1 MTLFKVKG
9 EEEKK
14 RLMFCCLFCCIC
26 VYFYMYTRA
35 RVVATY
41 PMRTHD
47 YIPLTKTK
55 EEEKEE
61 KDPSPPNNAMSS
73 YNENA

>member
-1 MTLFKVKG
+1 MILFRSKGGKGKEKVDV
-9 EEEKK
+9 
-14 RLMFCCLFCCIC
+14 CCLFCCIC

-47 YIPLTKTK
+47 YIPHKTK
-55 EEEKEE
+55 EEGKEE
-61 KDPSPPNNAMSS
+61 KDPSSPQQR
-73 YNENA
+73 NEQSQ

>member
-1 MTLFKVKG
+1 MTLFRSKG
-9 EEEKK
+9 GKGKK

-41 PMRTHD
+41 PMRPHD
-47 YIPLTKTK
+47 YIPHKTK
-55 EEEKEE
+55 EEGKEE
-61 KDPSPPNNAMSS
+61 KNPKSPQQR
-73 YNENA
+73 NEQSQ

>member
-1 MTLFKVKG
+1 
-9 EEEKK
+9 
-14 RLMFCCLFCCIC
+14 MFVVCCLICCIC

-47 YIPLTKTK
+47 YIPHKTK
-55 EEEKEE
+55 EEEEKE
-61 KDPSPPNNAMSS
+61 KDPSSPNNAMNS

>member
-1 MTLFKVKG
+1 
-9 EEEKK
+9 
-14 RLMFCCLFCCIC
+14 
-26 VYFYMYTRA
+26 MYTRA

-47 YIPLTKTK
+47 YIPHKTK
-55 EEEKEE
+55 EEGKEE

-73 YNENA
+73 HNENA